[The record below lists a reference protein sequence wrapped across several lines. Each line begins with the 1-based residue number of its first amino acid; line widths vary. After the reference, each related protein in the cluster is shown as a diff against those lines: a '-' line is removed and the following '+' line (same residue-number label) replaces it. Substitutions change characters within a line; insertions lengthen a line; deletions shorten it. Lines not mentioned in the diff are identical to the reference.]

1 MIEDMKVGMVDFSE
15 EFREQAE
22 ALGSENH
29 IESDFSLLCHY
40 ATFIHKEAC
49 EFILYT
55 EYEDNWYEEIGF
67 SDALRELVNQA
78 EIDGFK
84 YICFYA

>member
-1 MIEDMKVGMVDFSE
+1 MLESMSVCEVDFSE

-22 ALGSENH
+22 ALGSETH
-29 IESDFSLLCHY
+29 PESDFSLLCKW
-40 ATFIHKEAC
+40 ATFVHKEAC

-55 EYEDNWYEEIGF
+55 DYGDWYSQVGF

-78 EIDGFK
+78 KNEGFK